1 MMGFFAALLIAQ
13 GALAPSVTVVD
24 QLGRSKSAPSAKKPV
39 LVIYEDQ
46 DGGKENQHAKQV
58 IGRINSSAANQAKI
72 DVLPVANLEK
82 WDWWPARKYALADIR
97 KKAAAQRTTIYLDWK
112 GQVRKAWDLPKGHS
126 SLILLGTDGKVR
138 FSSEGEL
145 SAARLK
151 ELLALLASLG
161 LAI

>member
-1 MMGFFAALLIAQ
+1 M
-13 GALAPSVTVVD
+13 
-24 QLGRSKSAPSAKKPV
+24 
-39 LVIYEDQ
+39 
-46 DGGKENQHAKQV
+46 
-58 IGRINSSAANQAKI
+58 
-72 DVLPVANLEK
+72 
-82 WDWWPARKYALADIR
+82 
-97 KKAAAQRTTIYLDWK
+97 
-112 GQVRKAWDLPKGHS
+112 RKAWDLPKGHS